1 MEEICIQVVRRMYQ
15 HHGRDY
21 FALPWRCWVMV
32 IAQGGEGLPL
42 WSGCDVTDAVYWVG
56 REFSC
61 PVEGLAYG
69 VNRTY
74 KLHKHV
80 IRENPRKLLQLDAVL
95 DYDNAGPNTKHDPR
109 GKKGGGSGNHP

>member
-1 MEEICIQVVRRMYQ
+1 MRPGIRTLILLLLFLIFVS
-15 HHGRDY
+15 
-21 FALPWRCWVMV
+21 
-32 IAQGGEGLPL
+32 
-42 WSGCDVTDAVYWVG
+42 SG
-56 REFSC
+56 